1 MLTFILLLFFLMIPI
16 VLIKLFKGF
25 FGVVLGLVRLYLYL
39 FLLLLVMALV
49 TAGYFASSRSA
60 SIHEFHEAG
69 QFPPQGNIED
79 FANELLRKYYNPN
92 YHVATDVEMRW
103 SDYYLDHIQKERKK
117 WDYYPYIV
125 VGNFTGNGRHDIA
138 VFAVMKGNRFVHRFI
153 IFNSNDWSHPYDL
166 GNIADGIALFP
177 KSNISSHWENHPLD
191 MRHDGVVTFKF
202 ESSAILC
209 YWDGREYNRY
219 WISD

>member
-1 MLTFILLLFFLMIPI
+1 MLTFMVLLFFLMTSIL
-16 VLIKLFKGF
+16 LIKLFKAF
-25 FGVVLGLVRLYLYL
+25 FGVVLGLARLYLYFFL
-39 FLLLLVMALV
+39 FLLFLTLVMV
-49 TAGYFASSRSA
+49 GYFASSRSE
-60 SIHEFHEAG
+60 SIHEFHEVG
-69 QFPPQGNIED
+69 QFLPQGNLED

-92 YHVATDVEMRW
+92 FHVATDAEMGW
-103 SDYYLDHIQKERKK
+103 SGYYLDYIHKGRGK
-117 WDYYPYIV
+117 WSYYPYIV
-125 VGNFTGNGRHDIA
+125 VGDFTGNGCHDIA
-138 VFAVMKGNRFVHRFI
+138 IFAVMDGNRFDHRLV

-202 ESSAILC
+202 ESSAILY
-209 YWDGREYNRY
+209 YWDGREYKGY